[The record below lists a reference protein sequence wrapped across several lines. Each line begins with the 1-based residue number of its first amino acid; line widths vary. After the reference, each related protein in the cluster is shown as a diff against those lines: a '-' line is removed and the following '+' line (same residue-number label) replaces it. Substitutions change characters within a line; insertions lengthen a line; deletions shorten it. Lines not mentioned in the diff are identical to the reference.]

1 MVLISQLTAKQ
12 RMKRSCQFDSL
23 TPGKYRVVETAGPA
37 GYDTSPGNYEFQ
49 IDNME
54 NHLHGKNTEMTNNV
68 WTLTHQI
75 D

>member
-12 RMKRSCQFDSL
+12 RMKKGLASFDSL

-49 IDNME
+49 IDKY
-54 NHLHGKNTEMTNNV
+54 GKIIYTGK
-68 WTLTHQI
+68 I
-75 D
+75 PR